1 MHNGERHTAH
11 YGGSWC
17 LLLKYGGSQGNTF
30 KPVGTSYNPSASRMG
45 FCLCLFKLI
54 FYVCV
59 RLAQSYFCIRQTW
72 IFNYFEW
79 KMCYFHLAH
88 SFLLVCGPMVFVK
101 YTDWDLMSN
110 GSHFYTHRLF
120 TYTHTRKQLTLFGQ
134 SGHTSAPRGSGL
146 LSHTLPLTAPDPK
159 GWILLSCCSLNPGVC
174 FIRSMPSAL
183 WNSYIMDIKINRI
196 PWQLWK
202 IL

>member
-1 MHNGERHTAH
+1 MKELRLKKRSGTGWQTQSKRMAEWALFAESLVANARLNLKKKKKKACKIVFVEKSLNFGLIMHNGERHSAH

-30 KPVGTSYNPSASRMG
+30 KLVGTNYNPTASGMG

-88 SFLLVCGPMVFVK
+88 SFLLVSGLMVFVK

-120 TYTHTRKQLTLFGQ
+120 TYTHTR
-134 SGHTSAPRGSGL
+134 
-146 LSHTLPLTAPDPK
+146 D
-159 GWILLSCCSLNPGVC
+159 V
-174 FIRSMPSAL
+174 
-183 WNSYIMDIKINRI
+183 NR
-196 PWQLWK
+196 
-202 IL
+202 